1 MAQRCIIL
9 LASLLL
15 GISAG
20 ANSAAAEKKYDPGA
34 SDTEIKIGNIMP
46 YSGPLSA
53 YALIGRTEAAFFKK
67 LNDEGG
73 INGRKINFISYD
85 DAFSPPKT
93 VEQARKLVESD
104 EVLLIFQSLGTPTNN
119 AIQKYLDIKRVPQL
133 FVATG
138 ATKFGDPKNFPWTM
152 GWQPTYQTEG
162 RIYARYILENL
173 PQGKIGILYQNDDS
187 GRDYI
192 KGLKDGLGADA
203 AKRMIVAEIPY
214 DPAEPTVDSQVVTL
228 KTSGADIFFDEA
240 SPKFAAQA
248 IRKAAEIGWKPTLF
262 LASIS
267 NSVGSV
273 LKPAGLENSKG
284 LLSTNYIKD
293 PTDPTW
299 KDDPA
304 IKEWAAFMDKYFPD
318 GDKTSTFSVYGYA
331 TAQTMVQVLK
341 QCGDELTREN
351 VMKQAANLRNF
362 NSDCC
367 CRASRSIPA
376 RPTISRSSRCRC
388 RDSTASTASCS
399 VCRSLARSGRSEGRP
414 GPAAAL
420 LTERGRHVVVGV
432 AVVRLAG
439 AARDQHFRGAGLR
452 GIGVEALAVLI
463 ALALAELV
471 GAQLAVRRA
480 VGHNRTDHASRHH
493 RSRLGEPRQRVT
505 CVRGSILYYILGA
518 RVEIVDRFAW
528 LFRGGKILSNSLP
541 ISLISP
547 GFSGRAGSPCGA
559 GGCGGACCGGC
570 CCSPSEG
577 CGGAVCGQP
586 A

>member
-67 LNDEGG
+67 INDEGG

-162 RIYARYILENL
+162 RIYAKYILENL
-173 PQGKIGILYQNDDS
+173 PQGRIGILYQNDDS
-187 GRDYI
+187 GRDYL

-284 LLSTNYIKD
+284 LLSSNYIKD

-304 IKEWAAFMDKYFPD
+304 IKEWAAFMDKYLPD

-331 TAQTMVQVLK
+331 TAQTMAQVLK

-351 VMKQAANLRNF
+351 VMKQAGNLRNF
-362 NSDCC
+362 KLGLLLPGITINTSPTDYFPIEQMQM
-367 CRASRSIPA
+367 SRFN
-376 RPTISRSSRCRC
+376 
-388 RDSTASTASCS
+388 
-399 VCRSLARSGRSEGRP
+399 GEHG
-414 GPAAAL
+414 
-420 LTERGRHVVVGV
+420 
-432 AVVRLAG
+432 
-439 AARDQHFRGAGLR
+439 
-452 GIGVEALAVLI
+452 
-463 ALALAELV
+463 EL
-471 GAQLAVRRA
+471 
-480 VGHNRTDHASRHH
+480 
-493 RSRLGEPRQRVT
+493 
-505 CVRGSILYYILGA
+505 
-518 RVEIVDRFAW
+518 F
-528 LFRGGKILSNSLP
+528 
-541 ISLISP
+541 
-547 GFSGRAGSPCGA
+547 GSPIA
-559 GGCGGACCGGC
+559 GEIGT
-570 CCSPSEG
+570 
-577 CGGAVCGQP
+577 Q
-586 A
+586 